1 MKAVQFN
8 EYGGPEVLH
17 VVDID
22 EPHAGPGQV
31 RIAVR
36 AAGVNPSDWK
46 RLAGQYRDFEEV
58 TFPSGIGVEASG
70 VVDEVG
76 PGVSNV
82 SVGDA
87 VFGCG
92 ENTMAMAQ
100 YALLTHW
107 AHKPDDVSF
116 EVAGGLPVI
125 ADTATRALD
134 EVGVK
139 SGETLLVS
147 GAAGGIGSAVVQFA
161 RLRGITVIGTA
172 SAPKHDYLR
181 GLGAIAT
188 TYGPGLAERVRDLT
202 PGGVDAALDL
212 AGSGIIPELIEIV
225 GDPSHV
231 LSVADFSAEQYGAKF
246 SHGPPKNSDQVC
258 ADVARLCSQ
267 GLFRLRVE
275 RELSEHKFDLV
286 GALTSLIAVVGFILV
301 LTEGPEQGWTT
312 PVTLLSL
319 VVGGGGA
326 IGFVVWELRQQAPL
340 LDIRLFR
347 KRGLASGSVSLLAVF
362 GVPSGIFLVL
372 YPYFQAV
379 LGWSG
384 LVSTVACMPILVPMI
399 ASSSLA
405 PRMAAR
411 IGARLTMATGMF
423 LGGAG
428 LALMALLVSVDGGY
442 LSVLP
447 GMVAMGF
454 GMGISMPPSTEAITS
469 SLPREQQGVASAL
482 NDVAREFG
490 NAIGVALLGAVLT
503 AGYSNAI
510 NSHLE
515 EVPVNAADTARKGIA
530 SALAIASEAHPYSKV
545 LFRSAQESF
554 VHGWKQAMWAG
565 VIVMVIVF
573 AYVFVRGPE
582 RTSSHSPE

>member
-231 LSVADFSAEQYGAKF
+231 LSVADFSAEQQGAKF
-246 SHGPPKNSDQVC
+246 SHGPPKDLERVM
-258 ADVARLCSQ
+258 ADVARLCSV
-267 GLFRLRVE
+267 GAFRLRVE
-275 RELSEHKFDLV
+275 QAFPLDQTREAQELSAKGHVTGK
-286 GALTSLIAVVGFILV
+286 LII
-301 LTEGPEQGWTT
+301 
-312 PVTLLSL
+312 
-319 VVGGGGA
+319 
-326 IGFVVWELRQQAPL
+326 
-340 LDIRLFR
+340 
-347 KRGLASGSVSLLAVF
+347 SVA
-362 GVPSGIFLVL
+362 
-372 YPYFQAV
+372 
-379 LGWSG
+379 
-384 LVSTVACMPILVPMI
+384 
-399 ASSSLA
+399 
-405 PRMAAR
+405 
-411 IGARLTMATGMF
+411 
-423 LGGAG
+423 
-428 LALMALLVSVDGGY
+428 
-442 LSVLP
+442 
-447 GMVAMGF
+447 
-454 GMGISMPPSTEAITS
+454 
-469 SLPREQQGVASAL
+469 
-482 NDVAREFG
+482 
-490 NAIGVALLGAVLT
+490 
-503 AGYSNAI
+503 
-510 NSHLE
+510 
-515 EVPVNAADTARKGIA
+515 
-530 SALAIASEAHPYSKV
+530 
-545 LFRSAQESF
+545 
-554 VHGWKQAMWAG
+554 
-565 VIVMVIVF
+565 
-573 AYVFVRGPE
+573 
-582 RTSSHSPE
+582 